1 MNGNGKKLKVQDI
14 DGLFIQ
20 TEEFNVANAL
30 QNRRLSY
37 DEVMNIVKDLKKTC
51 KHLENFDFI
60 TGNNDTR
67 HDEFENKFVIEH
79 IATQIKKSAKQS
91 IYPTMCAPGG
101 VGHTL
106 GFIFGR
112 NKDNKPYILHYDYN
126 KYDYCDTPICNK
138 IAERYKKQ
146 YGEDLYILRIPT
158 LQHDSND
165 CMFFQL
171 MLMRYMKPE
180 YIEKYMEKAKPGVNP
195 IELKDLPKKLLS
207 FYQSRDL
214 NKIAPELWKQN
225 QKDGHIV
232 KEEVYDDKTKTMIP
246 KDQNK
251 KAQQKKQM
259 LHGKYWY
266 EKEYLKNPDQID
278 VNDIISEI
286 DSEIEE
292 KKNNYT
298 YQQGQSNNDIPA
310 YKKQNNECCIVF

>member
-20 TEEFNVANAL
+20 TEEFNVANVL
-30 QNRRLSY
+30 QGTQLCYN
-37 DEVMNIVKDLKKTC
+37 EVLKIVEDLKQKN

-60 TGNNDTR
+60 TGNNDTG
-67 HDEFENKFVIEH
+67 DNEFENKFVIEH
-79 IATQIKKSAKQS
+79 IAKQIKKSAKQS
-91 IYPTMCAPGG
+91 IYPTMCASHGT
-101 VGHTL
+101 GHIL

-126 KYDYCDTPICNK
+126 AFDYCDTPICDK
-138 IAERYKKQ
+138 IAKQYKKT
-146 YGEDLYILRIPT
+146 YGEDLYILRIPE

-180 YIEKYMEKAKPGVNP
+180 YIEKYMANAEPGINK
-195 IELKDLPKKLLS
+195 IKLEALPKKLLS

-232 KEEVYDDKTKTMIP
+232 KKKVYDKDARDEVL

-251 KAQQKKQM
+251 KAHHKKQM

-266 EKEYLKNPDQID
+266 EKEYLKNPNQINVD
-278 VNDIISEI
+278 DIISET
-286 DSEIEE
+286 DSEIEK

-310 YKKQNNECCIVF
+310 YKKQDNECCIVF